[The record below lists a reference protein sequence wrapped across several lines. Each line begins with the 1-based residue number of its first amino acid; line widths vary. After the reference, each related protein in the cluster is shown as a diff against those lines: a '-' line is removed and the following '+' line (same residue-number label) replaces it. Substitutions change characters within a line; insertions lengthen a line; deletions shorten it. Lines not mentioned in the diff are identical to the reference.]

1 MLLLC
6 AASRVFSTSDY
17 NIIRAEFDLVGIS
30 GFKIIRVCW
39 GHWLGRVISGHYTCF
54 CGVYFRAPFEAHG
67 SKLLKASYRT
77 VKIVISTKFVL
88 LCRKSIALKILIPCT
103 KSLELVLFLVPFV
116 KSYLVISLFSFEF
129 TCMSCIGEW
138 QCLYL
143 SSFLLHVSSWW
154 FWSLVLLHSQLQV
167 QKPNWELGSAFT
179 LKKRTLAPK
188 GALHFLCIIFLYD
201 SQSQ

>member
-88 LCRKSIALKILIPCT
+88 LCRKTICFEDFNSVHWISGTCLVFGTFCQIILGNFFLALN
-103 KSLELVLFLVPFV
+103 
-116 KSYLVISLFSFEF
+116 
-129 TCMSCIGEW
+129 
-138 QCLYL
+138 
-143 SSFLLHVSSWW
+143 
-154 FWSLVLLHSQLQV
+154 SLVWVASENDNVFTWVVFFFMFLAADFGLLFYCIHSYRCRSLIGNLDQH
-167 QKPNWELGSAFT
+167 
-179 LKKRTLAPK
+179 
-188 GALHFLCIIFLYD
+188 LH
-201 SQSQ
+201 